1 MPAPD
6 VTPTTGRLRVAL
18 FAGMAEAA
26 GRRTLELAW
35 HGGTVADLRRSLAA
49 ACPELGPL
57 LQRSAVAR
65 GDRYAADSEPLVGG
79 DDVAVI
85 PPVSGG

>member
-6 VTPTTGRLRVAL
+6 VPPTAGHVRVTL

-26 GRRTLELAW
+26 GRRTVEVAW
-35 HGGTVADLRRSLAA
+35 TGGTVADLRHGLKATF
-49 ACPELGPL
+49 PELGPL
-57 LQRSAVAR
+57 LDRSAVAR
-65 GDRYAADSEPLVGG
+65 GDRYATDSEPIAVGE
-79 DDVAVI
+79 DVALI